1 MTRSFSLGM
10 EISDQLNTQATF
22 SLQKEPQHPMAK
34 RQSEPQT
41 QSQHGDEEKT
51 PSDFKLSE
59 Q

>member
-1 MTRSFSLGM
+1 M